1 MTLLFFDF
9 GSGEI
14 ILILL
19 VAFLIFGPDKIPE
32 MARSIGKFINDI
44 KRASEDIK
52 TEVNRE
58 ADRREREKKLVEY
71 ESKIPVQQNDNL
83 SSEAEEVN
91 DKKEN
96 KDLLD

>member
-14 ILILL
+14 LLILL

-32 MARSIGKFINDI
+32 LSRNIGKFINDI

-52 TEVNRE
+52 TEINRE
-58 ADRREREKKLVEY
+58 ADRKDREKRLNEY
-71 ESKIPVQQNDNL
+71 EAKMAMQQNDTLDNADEINE
-83 SSEAEEVN
+83 EAAK
-91 DKKEN
+91 DKNQNE
-96 KDLLD
+96 